1 MSQRTAIVTGVDSGL
16 GGAISQRLARDGAA
30 VAVFD
35 ASGDAAEAAAAS
47 INAAGGTA
55 LGLAVDV
62 TDRASVASAVEKVRA
77 QLGRPAILVNSA
89 REERSDAFLDIT
101 PETWDLL
108 LAVNLTGTFN
118 CCQAVLPDM
127 IEQGWGR
134 IVNITSSSMQSG
146 APRMANYVASNS
158 GVLGLTKCLALEFGP
173 HGITVNTIPP
183 GFIDTPV
190 LRAVFASANM
200 DVGKA
205 VAGVPVRRIGTP
217 EDVAATCAFLVSD
230 EAGYITGQLIGL
242 NGGRNL

>member
-35 ASGDAAEAAAAS
+35 VNGDAAEATAAS

-55 LGLAVDV
+55 LGLTVDV
-62 TDRASVASAVEKVRA
+62 TDRAAIGSAVEKVRA
-77 QLGRPAILVNSA
+77 QLGRPTILVNSA
-89 REERSDAFLDIT
+89 REERSDAFLDIS

-134 IVNITSSSMQSG
+134 VVNITSSSMQSG
-146 APRMANYVASNS
+146 APRMAHYVAANS
-158 GVLGLTKCLALEFGP
+158 GVLGLTKCLALEFGL

-183 GFIDTPV
+183 GFIDTPI
-190 LRAVFASANM
+190 LRAVFESASM
-200 DVGKA
+200 DVDKA
-205 VAGVPVRRIGTP
+205 VATVPVRRIGTP

>member
-1 MSQRTAIVTGVDSGL
+1 MSPTAPPS
-16 GGAISQRLARDGAA
+16 AA
-30 VAVFD
+30 P
-35 ASGDAAEAAAAS
+35 
-47 INAAGGTA
+47 
-55 LGLAVDV
+55 L
-62 TDRASVASAVEKVRA
+62 RRCA

-134 IVNITSSSMQSG
+134 VVNITSSSMQSG
-146 APRMANYVASNS
+146 APRMAHYVAANS
-158 GVLGLTKCLALEFGP
+158 GVLGLTKCLALEFGLR
-173 HGITVNTIPP
+173 GITVNTIPP

-190 LRAVFASANM
+190 LRAVFESASM
-200 DVGKA
+200 DVDKA
-205 VAGVPVRRIGTP
+205 VAAVPVRRIGTP